1 MFYAAP
7 LPHQSGL
14 RPASFPGGEAFVPG
28 FGVPWFIGNGSGLSR
43 AERHIGRSLRFR
55 WEGHVF
61 NRGILR
67 TGGMALCVIG
77 TMGAKVNLPSLT
89 VGNGLCAVPLRCN
102 YNPCGQNGTTPRSCH
117 SERTNVSRGIF
128 PSGRFYLVV
137 VHSPTWWIPPLRLR
151 CGRNDNDAT
160 FLRIRL
166 LFLERFTSYRPPH
179 QSGLRPAASRSE
191 KPSPVGGLG
200 YVFWTL
206 FFSHCHRIR
215 KPMPAAIQEEI

>member
-1 MFYAAP
+1 MK
-7 LPHQSGL
+7 SGL
-14 RPASFPGGEAFVPG
+14 THTRKRADGSSGNRGVKEYFNSSENDQKRPENDIFRIFLLFVISRSGVRVRLPAPIFPQRSKVNMGEFPSGRFYLVLVLFCHVRGFLHSAGAKGLNDMTGGVFCI
-28 FGVPWFIGNGSGLSR
+28 IGNSSVLSR

-67 TGGMALCVIG
+67 VDVDH
-77 TMGAKVNLPSLT
+77 MGRLYGFT
-89 VGNGLCAVPLRCN
+89 YWFCN
-102 YNPCGQNGTTPRSCH
+102 I
-117 SERTNVSRGIF
+117 SR
-128 PSGRFYLVV
+128 
-137 VHSPTWWIPPLRLR
+137 PPL
-151 CGRNDNDAT
+151 
-160 FLRIRL
+160 
-166 LFLERFTSYRPPH
+166 PH
-179 QSGLRPAASRSE
+179 RSGLRPAASRSG